1 LQPNLFS
8 CQHKWIE
15 EFTVTRR
22 FDFPAQ
28 SLRLVAAALLAAYA
42 TGPTF
47 SQQEQGFPEGLVDD
61 WISQHVVFSNP
72 GTMQDAMKNG
82 RLEEWLRIVN
92 DPRYR
97 MQQMKRNLPWAG
109 QAAIPLAGFPPPP
122 EAEPADLTDG
132 NGEGGMRTQRAG
144 RRSLRGDWQV
154 TLGTSNHGVAL
165 AMSPAKY
172 TLAVNSSP
180 SCANDFVIY
189 PINAN
194 GSTTQASL
202 VGLNNLYT
210 TTCSG
215 TVPTVLF
222 AYNVGT
228 GVVQTSPVISL
239 DGTKVAFVENTSSGW
254 TFHVLTP
261 DKRGNGGCPS
271 SSPCNGT
278 SFSAPQPP
286 GGTLNTAVDTKISS
300 TTSHS
305 TNSSPYVDY
314 TSDTAYVGDDS
325 GNLHKFTGVFKG
337 TLTEAGSP
345 WPVSVISG
353 QPVNTP
359 VFDSVSQH
367 IFASGNDGNLYCL
380 TPAGAFCTVKSI
392 SVGAGTPILD
402 GPVVDSAKGTVFAE
416 GGSGGNSVLTQAT
429 TALGSQVNVTMGV
442 AGTNLYRGA
451 FDNLYFT
458 APATGHMYFCGNL
471 TTAAT
476 PTLYRVGFNTSGT
489 MNSTKDTGSFQLV
502 VTGSTGTGSNC
513 TPLTHI
519 FNSSLSTD
527 FLFVGVQ
534 NNGFT
539 SGTPNC
545 GGIACVM
552 SFNVTS
558 SSFPTG
564 PGATLTATA
573 LTSGSISGM
582 IVDNVSS
589 SAGASQVYFGNLQLS
604 AGIQASQSALR

>member
-1 LQPNLFS
+1 
-8 CQHKWIE
+8 
-15 EFTVTRR
+15 VTLR
-22 FDFPAQ
+22 FDFPVQ

-109 QAAIPLAGFPPPP
+109 QAAIPPAGFPPPL
-122 EAEPADLTDG
+122 EAEPADLTSR

-165 AMSPAKY
+165 TGSPAKY
-172 TLAVNSSP
+172 TLAVNSSAD
-180 SCANDFVIY
+180 CVNDYVIY

-194 GSTTQASL
+194 GASNQASL
-202 VGLNNLYT
+202 VGLNNLYSG
-210 TTCSG
+210 TCTG

-239 DGTKVAFVENTSSGW
+239 DGTKVAFVESISGW
-254 TFHVLTP
+254 VFHVLTL
-261 DKRGNGGCPS
+261 DKRGNGGCSTS

-278 SFSAPQPP
+278 SSSLPRAP
-286 GGTLNTAVDTKISS
+286 GTLNTAVDTKITIGTS
-300 TTSHS
+300 TS
-305 TNSSPYVDY
+305 TRSSPYVDY
-314 TSDTAYVGDDS
+314 NSDAAYVGDDS
-325 GNLHKFTGVFKG
+325 GVLHKFLNVFKG
-337 TLTEAGSP
+337 TPTEAGSP
-345 WPVSVISG
+345 WPVVVVTSSG
-353 QPVNTP
+353 PLSSP

-367 IFASGNDGNLYCL
+367 VFVGGNDGKLYCL
-380 TPAGAFCTVKSI
+380 TPTGAFCSPSSI
-392 SVGAGTPILD
+392 SVGGSGQAIID
-402 GPVVDSAKGTVFAE
+402 GPVVDSAGGKVFAAAFN
-416 GGSGGNSVLTQAT
+416 GGTSVLTQT
-429 TALGSQVNVTMGV
+429 PVALSSQVNVPMGV
-442 AGTNLYRGA
+442 SGTNLYHGA
-451 FDNLYFT
+451 FDNAYFT
-458 APATGHMYFCGNL
+458 APNTGHMYFCGNL
-471 TTAAT
+471 DTAAT

-489 MNSTKDTGSFQLV
+489 MNSARDSGSFQLV
-502 VTGSTGTGSNC
+502 ATGSSGTGSNC

-519 FNSSLSTD
+519 FNPSQSTD
-527 FLFVGVQ
+527 FLFLGVQ
-534 NNGFT
+534 NNGFS

-545 GGIACVM
+545 GGFACVM
-552 SFNVTS
+552 SFNITS

-573 LTSGSISGM
+573 LTSGSISAM
-582 IVDNVSS
+582 IVDNVSGQT
-589 SAGASQVYFGNLQLS
+589 GASQIYFGNLQPS
-604 AGIQASQSALR
+604 VGVQASQSTLR